1 MKLVILTILTA
12 WLICSGN
19 ISGQIEADT
28 SGTAVVIGKSLFKD
42 IITKLAERN
51 TYQEDATLLEKEVD
65 IMDQELFYKD
75 EHIKKL
81 KQDNDSIA
89 KQLLECGDRP
99 FYDNFFWGFAG
110 AAILM
115 VISITVGL
123 LIKF

>member
-1 MKLVILTILTA
+1 M
-12 WLICSGN
+12 
-19 ISGQIEADT
+19 GQIEADT
-28 SGTAVVIGKSLFKD
+28 SGTAVVIGKNLFKD

-51 TYQEDATLLEKEVD
+51 AYQEDATLLEREVN

-110 AAILM
+110 AVAL
-115 VISITVGL
+115 VLISITVGL